1 MNNKEN
7 LKVLLFSLA
16 TIILTVIFFRVVE
29 ERNNMD
35 SVEKE
40 VQVLGVVTRIG
51 SFNNNNGR
59 SATSIMLENDK
70 RIYTLSANK
79 TIALTKIGDTVKFTY
94 GNRNYVNIVSDTF
107 QNITLT
113 KEIKQ

>member
-1 MNNKEN
+1 MNNKGN
-7 LKVLLFSLA
+7 LMILA
-16 TIILTVIFFRVVE
+16 AIILTVIFFRVVE

-59 SATSIMLENDK
+59 AATSIMLENDK

-107 QNITLT
+107 QNITLK
-113 KEIKQ
+113 KEIKE